1 MIRMVLLGAP
11 GSGKG
16 TQAQRLRAKHGVPQ
30 ISSGD
35 LLRDGVARGTRL
47 GLKAKAAMEAGQL
60 VSDDIVLGLIRER
73 LGRKDATSGFV
84 LDGFPRTIDQ
94 ADALDRMLAE
104 LQQELDVVMLLDVKR
119 ETLVQRLAGRRTC
132 PNCGHVYN
140 VYFSPSSIPDHCD
153 RCPDHPPLVQRA
165 DDKEEVIQKRLEVY
179 DAQTRP
185 LIDHYRRQG
194 LLRVVAGEGPLD
206 EVFARMEAAALHR
219 ADDAQELSDK
229 IKVSAAPRKNTRASA
244 SKAKTS
250 AGARKSTGKQAAA
263 KKFGAK
269 KSATK
274 KPAARKSVKVKS
286 AARGR
291 KKTVKGKVVAKA
303 KQATQKKI
311 VRKTKSA
318 VRKVARSVQVRGK
331 KKARSKK

>member
-16 TQAQRLRAKHGVPQ
+16 TQAQRLKAKHGVPQ

-35 LLRDGVARGTRL
+35 LLRDGVARGTEL
-47 GLKAKAAMEAGQL
+47 GLKAKAAMDAGQL

-73 LGRKDATSGFV
+73 LGRDDASNGFV

-94 ADALDRMLAE
+94 AEALDRMLAP
-104 LQQELDVVMLLDVKR
+104 LNQQLDVVLLLDVKR

-153 RCPDHPPLVQRA
+153 RCPDHPVLVQRA
-165 DDKEEVIQKRLEVY
+165 DDKEDVIKKRLEVY

-185 LIDHYRRQG
+185 LIDHYRSKG

-206 EVFARMEAAALHR
+206 EVFARMESAALHR
-219 ADDAQELSDK
+219 ADDAAELSDK
-229 IKVSAAPRKNTRASA
+229 IEVTAAPNKKPRAAA
-244 SKAKTS
+244 SKAKAEVVAKKAAPKKKPVAKKT
-250 AGARKSTGKQAAA
+250 AARKSGS
-263 KKFGAK
+263 K
-269 KSATK
+269 KSAKAKVVARSVTRKKTTK
-274 KPAARKSVKVKS
+274 KKVVAKTKTAARKKIPRKAKPAARK
-286 AARGR
+286 
-291 KKTVKGKVVAKA
+291 
-303 KQATQKKI
+303 
-311 VRKTKSA
+311 
-318 VRKVARSVQVRGK
+318 VARSAKSRSK